1 VAASIHAIKKDTET
15 STVLT
20 ITAAISEDI
29 EGDFIL
35 AEVELDEP
43 RDDEVL
49 VRIEASGVC
58 HTDLWAKQYLPA
70 PFILGHEGIGI
81 IEKTGNKVNRVKPGD
96 RVIISYP
103 WCGECPSCNSG
114 KPFICNEVES
124 LCFSGARLDGS
135 MPIQHMGAPV
145 NSAFFQQ
152 SSFATHA
159 ITPERSLVPV
169 NSDHKAELLA
179 ALPCG
184 VQTGAGAV
192 LNTFGIKVKQGLIV
206 VGTGAVGMSAIMAA
220 SVTGAYPVIA
230 IDINESRL
238 ALAREM
244 GATHILNKQRDDV
257 VNAIQEINPGG
268 VDFAFETSGTE
279 SGLNDAIA
287 CIKMGGVCGIVTT
300 AYGGEKYPFSLDGI
314 MMKGAS
320 IQGIIQGSSIPN
332 DFLPRLMDL
341 HDNGKFPYERIIKT
355 YKFADINQAV
365 KDTRS
370 GNTIKP
376 VLLMSD

>member
-1 VAASIHAIKKDTET
+1 
-15 STVLT
+15 
-20 ITAAISEDI
+20 
-29 EGDFIL
+29 
-35 AEVELDEP
+35 
-43 RDDEVL
+43 
-49 VRIEASGVC
+49 
-58 HTDLWAKQYLPA
+58 
-70 PFILGHEGIGI
+70 
-81 IEKTGNKVNRVKPGD
+81 
-96 RVIISYP
+96 
-103 WCGECPSCNSG
+103 
-114 KPFICNEVES
+114 
-124 LCFSGARLDGS
+124 
-135 MPIQHMGAPV
+135 
-145 NSAFFQQ
+145 
-152 SSFATHA
+152 
-159 ITPERSLVPV
+159 
-169 NSDHKAELLA
+169 
-179 ALPCG
+179 
-184 VQTGAGAV
+184 
-192 LNTFGIKVKQGLIV
+192 
-206 VGTGAVGMSAIMAA
+206 MSAIMAA

-365 KDTRS
+365 EDTRS